1 MVAWIGNRCE
11 RVTQRQRKHRLR
23 SLLRMQL
30 IVTKSREL
38 KDKDLFLTISSE
50 MKMSNRMQ
58 HRDKAPPQNGRGLQ
72 DHRSQKKCKK
82 KTLTRGEDLQEKVQR
97 AVVEMVMWAKRSSLI
112 HRKRKQRLD
121 DQKSNSNS
129 EVP

>member
-1 MVAWIGNRCE
+1 MAWIGNRYE

-30 IVTKSREL
+30 IVTKSKEL
-38 KDKDLFLTISSE
+38 KDKDLSLTIGWQR
-50 MKMSNRMQ
+50 KMSNRMQ

-72 DHRSQKKCKK
+72 DHRSQKKRRKEI
-82 KTLTRGEDLQEKVQR
+82 LTSREDLQEKAQR
-97 AVVEMVMWAKRSSLI
+97 AVVEVVMWAQRSSLT